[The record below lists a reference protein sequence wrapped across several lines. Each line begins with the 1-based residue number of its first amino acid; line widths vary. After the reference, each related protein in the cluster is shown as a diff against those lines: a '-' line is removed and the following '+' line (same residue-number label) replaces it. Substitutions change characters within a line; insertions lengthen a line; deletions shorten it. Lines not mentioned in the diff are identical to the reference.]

1 MCRPSGGSCE
11 GAARSV
17 VSACQPLDREALFL
31 CRWGVHKDV
40 MSPRAQAADGE
51 DAAMLA
57 RAGIVP
63 GPAVG
68 FLEARPRVGGDF
80 AADCAAFSLY
90 WQQAATLRATLP
102 ARAARDADQAAACDL
117 ILRQERKAREEFLTR
132 HVETLYRKLTAGC
145 SRFIRVEDLVYDAAT
160 AVPGL
165 APTAPEVRQ
174 EATHPLKGK
183 DGLEIDQGILLSH
196 IFAHA
201 ACGRHLCHAM
211 LLPLPDSHE
220 RLAEL
225 TGRGTLDFGA
235 AAVSRLGR
243 ASLVEM
249 RHPRFLNALDDTTLD
264 AIEAAVDLAILDP
277 ATAIAV
283 LRGGPVDHPKYAR
296 VFSSGINLTRL
307 YRGEISYLFYF
318 KHILGFENKMLRGLA
333 QPDSPPD
340 EITGST
346 TEKPWI
352 AAVDAFAIG
361 GGCQHLLVMDYV
373 LAASD
378 AYMTLPAR
386 KEGIIPGAANMRL
399 PHFTGDRIARQ
410 AITYGRRLDC
420 DSLEG
425 RLICDEVVPPQGMD
439 NALMRVIDGMTNSGV
454 VSAVANRR
462 GFRVVQ
468 EPLDTFLAY
477 LAVYAREQAYCHF
490 SPALIDNLERYWDAR
505 NRNP

>member
-1 MCRPSGGSCE
+1 
-11 GAARSV
+11 
-17 VSACQPLDREALFL
+17 
-31 CRWGVHKDV
+31 
-40 MSPRAQAADGE
+40 MSPRAQAADQDE
-51 DAAMLA
+51 PTVLA
-57 RAGIVP
+57 RAGIAP
-63 GPAVG
+63 GAAAA
-68 FLEARPRVGGDF
+68 FLKARPRGGGDF
-80 AADCAAFSLY
+80 AADCAVFSDF

-102 ARAARDADQAAACDL
+102 AKPARNADQAAACDL
-117 ILRQERKAREEFLTR
+117 ILRQGREAREDFLAH
-132 HVETLYRKLTAGC
+132 HVETLYRKLTSGC
-145 SRFIRVEDLVYDAAT
+145 SRFVRAEHLVDEAAT

-165 APTAPEVRQ
+165 VPSAAQVRQ
-174 EATHPLKGK
+174 EATHLLKNK

-196 IFAHA
+196 IFAHV

-211 LLPLPDSHE
+211 LLPRPETRE

-225 TGRGTLDFGA
+225 TARGALDFGA

-249 RHPRFLNALDDTTLD
+249 KHPRFLNALDDTTLD

-283 LRGGPVDHPKYAR
+283 LRGGLVDHPKYAR

-307 YRGEISYLFYF
+307 YRGEISYLFYI
-318 KHILGFENKMLRGLA
+318 KHILGFEHKMLRGLA
-333 QPDSPPD
+333 RPDSPPD
-340 EITGST
+340 EATGST

-373 LAASD
+373 VAASD

-410 AITYGRRLDC
+410 AIMYGRRLDC
-420 DSLEG
+420 DSPEG
-425 RLICDEVVPPQGMD
+425 RMICDEVVPPQEMD
-439 NALMRVIDGMTNSGV
+439 GALARVIDGMTNSGV

>member
-1 MCRPSGGSCE
+1 MN
-11 GAARSV
+11 
-17 VSACQPLDREALFL
+17 
-31 CRWGVHKDV
+31 
-40 MSPRAQAADGE
+40 PRAQAADQDE
-51 DAAMLA
+51 PTVLA
-57 RAGIVP
+57 RAGIAP
-63 GPAVG
+63 GAAAA
-68 FLEARPRVGGDF
+68 FLKARPRVGGDF
-80 AADCAAFSLY
+80 AADCAVFSDY
-90 WQQAATLRATLP
+90 WQQAAALRATLP
-102 ARAARDADQAAACDL
+102 AKPARNPDQARACDL
-117 ILRQERKAREEFLTR
+117 ILRQEREAREDFLAR
-132 HVETLYRKLTAGC
+132 HVETLYRKLTSGC
-145 SRFIRVEDLVYDAAT
+145 SRFVRAEHLVYEAAT

-165 APTAPEVRQ
+165 VPTAAQVRQ
-174 EATHPLKGK
+174 EATHLLKNK

-196 IFAHA
+196 IFAHV

-211 LLPLPDSHE
+211 LLPRPETRE

-225 TGRGTLDFGA
+225 TARGALDFGA

-249 RHPRFLNALDDTTLD
+249 KHPRFLNALDDTTLD

-283 LRGGPVDHPKYAR
+283 LRGGLVDHPKYAR

-307 YRGEISYLFYF
+307 YRGEISYLFYI
-318 KHILGFENKMLRGLA
+318 KHILGFEHKMLRGLA
-333 QPDSPPD
+333 RPDSPPD
-340 EITGST
+340 EATGST

-410 AITYGRRLDC
+410 AIMYGRRLDC
-420 DSLEG
+420 DSPEG
-425 RLICDEVVPPQGMD
+425 RMICDEVVPPQEMD
-439 NALMRVIDGMTNSGV
+439 GALARVIDGMTNSGV

>member
-1 MCRPSGGSCE
+1 MS
-11 GAARSV
+11 ARS
-17 VSACQPLDREALFL
+17 QPADRDEAA
-31 CRWGVHKDV
+31 V
-40 MSPRAQAADGE
+40 
-51 DAAMLA
+51 LA
-57 RAGIVP
+57 RAGIAP
-63 GPAVG
+63 SAAAA
-68 FLEARPRVGGDF
+68 FLKARPPISGDF
-80 AADCAAFSLY
+80 AADCAAFSGY
-90 WQQAATLRATLP
+90 WQQAASLRAALP
-102 ARAARDADQAAACDL
+102 AKLARNADQAAACDL
-117 ILRQERKAREEFLTR
+117 VLQQEREAREGFLAR
-132 HVETLYRKLTAGC
+132 HVEGVYRKLTGGC
-145 SRFIRVEDLVYDAAT
+145 SRFVRAEDLVYEAAT

-165 APTAPEVRQ
+165 APTAAEVLK

-211 LLPLPDSHE
+211 LLPQPPTRE

-225 TGRGTLDFGA
+225 TARGALDLGA

-249 RHPRFLNALDDTTLD
+249 KHPRFLNALDDTTLD

-277 ATAIAV
+277 ATAVAV
-283 LRGGPVDHPKYAR
+283 LRGGVVEHPKYSR

-307 YRGEISYLFYF
+307 YRGEISYLFYI

-333 QPDSPPD
+333 RPDSPPD
-340 EITGST
+340 EVVGST
-346 TEKPWI
+346 IEKPWI

-410 AITYGRRLDC
+410 AIMYGRRLDC
-420 DSLEG
+420 DSAEG
-425 RLICDEVVPPQGMD
+425 RLICDEVVPPQDMD
-439 NALMRVIDGMTNSGV
+439 SALVQVIDGMTNSGV

-468 EPLDTFLAY
+468 EPLHTFLAY